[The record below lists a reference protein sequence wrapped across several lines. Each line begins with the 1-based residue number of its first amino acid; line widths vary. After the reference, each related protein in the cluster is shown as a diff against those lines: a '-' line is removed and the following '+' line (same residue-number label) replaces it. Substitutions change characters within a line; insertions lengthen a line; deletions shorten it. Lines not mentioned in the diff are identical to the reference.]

1 MEYLSLQNIAVA
13 YEKNTILKDFSLN
26 IQEGELISLLGP
38 SGCGKTTTLRLIAGF
53 LEAKDGKF
61 MFKGKDYT
69 KMPVNKRN
77 FGFVFQSYALF
88 PHMTVFDN
96 VAYGLRLR
104 KVDKAEIGKRVL
116 AMLEIVNLKGFEKR
130 FPGELSGGQRQR
142 VAIARALVIEPDL
155 LLFDEP
161 LSNLDANLR
170 VNMRVEIR
178 RIQKQLGITTV
189 YVSHDQEEC
198 FSISDKV
205 AIMNKGIIEQLDA
218 PANIYKY
225 PATEFVARFIGF
237 NNFIAIGSM
246 KQDGN
251 VITLEGEGDVRL
263 KVIHRSGHSITD
275 AMKGAIRPDDLIVL
289 AEGELSGFA
298 DSKPGGKKGFS
309 DSGADELNGFFENSD
324 GGLNGAAG
332 KAAGAMARPI
342 GGLTSEELAAGW
354 NTVPGRIKI
363 STFLGRSYQYVVET
377 ALGDFTVNREMEQP
391 FERGTA
397 VKLVLPKEKV
407 VLVRAEA

>member
-1 MEYLSLQNIAVA
+1 MELLSLQNISVA
-13 YEKNTILKDFSLN
+13 YEKNLILKDFNLSLN
-26 IQEGELISLLGP
+26 EGELISLLGP

-61 MFKGKDYT
+61 LFQGKDYT
-69 KMPVNKRN
+69 RVPVNKRN

-88 PHMTVFDN
+88 PHMSVFDN
-96 VAYGLRLR
+96 VAYGLKLR
-104 KVDKAEIGKRVL
+104 KVDKSSIAKRVHE
-116 AMLEIVNLKGFEKR
+116 MLEVVDLKGFEKR

-142 VAIARALVIEPDL
+142 VAIARALVIQPDL

-178 RIQKQLGITTV
+178 RIQKQLGITSV

-237 NNFIAIGSM
+237 NNFIDIGEM
-246 KQDGN
+246 HDDGGALT
-251 VITLEGEGDVRL
+251 IHGAEGA
-263 KVIHRSGHSITD
+263 KMQVIHRSGHPLSSS
-275 AMKGAIRPDDLIVL
+275 MKGAIRPDDLLVVT
-289 AEGELSGFA
+289 
-298 DSKPGGKKGFS
+298 DS
-309 DSGADELNGFFENSD
+309 ECT
-324 GGLNGAAG
+324 AG
-332 KAAGAMARPI
+332 I
-342 GGLTSEELAAGW
+342 GGLTAEDVGAGW
-354 NTVPGRIKI
+354 NQIDGQVKI
-363 STFLGRSYQYVVET
+363 STFLGRSYQYIVET
-377 ALGDFTVNREMEQP
+377 PLGEFTVNREMETP

-407 VLVRAEA
+407 VLVRTSN

>member
-1 MEYLSLQNIAVA
+1 MELLSLQNISVA
-13 YEKNTILKDFSLN
+13 YEKNLILKDFNLH

-69 KMPVNKRN
+69 RVPVNKRN

-88 PHMTVFDN
+88 PHMTVYDN

-104 KVDKAEIGKRVL
+104 KVDQSQIAKRVQE
-116 AMLEIVNLKGFEKR
+116 MLEVVDLKGFEKR

-142 VAIARALVIEPDL
+142 VAIARALVIRPDL

-218 PANIYKY
+218 PSTIYKY
-225 PATEFVARFIGF
+225 PTTEFVARFIGF
-237 NNFIAIGSM
+237 NNFIEYGEMHNDGSVVM
-246 KQDGN
+246 LHGAEG
-251 VITLEGEGDVRL
+251 TRLEVS
-263 KVIHRSGHSITD
+263 HRSGHPLTD
-275 AMKGAIRPDDLIVL
+275 SMKGAIRPDDLLVATDSEC
-289 AEGELSGFA
+289 AEGV
-298 DSKPGGKKGFS
+298 
-309 DSGADELNGFFENSD
+309 
-324 GGLNGAAG
+324 
-332 KAAGAMARPI
+332 
-342 GGLTSEELAAGW
+342 GGLTAAELASGL
-354 NTVPGRIKI
+354 NVINGSVKI
-363 STFLGRSYQYVVET
+363 STFLGRSYQYVVDT
-377 ALGDFTVNREMEQP
+377 PLGEFTVNREMEQP
-391 FERGTA
+391 FDRGTA
-397 VKLVLPKEKV
+397 VKLVLPREKV
-407 VLVRAEA
+407 VLVQSSK